1 MTEKFIDPDQVGK
14 LNYQELYKTN
24 PELVKTLVKKRLSSG
39 LVRVHFKKVN
49 GEFRDM
55 LCTNDSRFIPPAP
68 IAEDKVL
75 KIVRKENEGV
85 CRAFDVNKN
94 EWRSFK
100 WENII
105 DIIDDY
111 QSKVYL
117 SETLTTEIIDK

>member
-1 MTEKFIDPDQVGK
+1 MTEKYIDPDQVGK

-39 LVRVHFKKVN
+39 LIRVHFKKVN

-55 LCTNDSRFIPPAP
+55 LCTNDSRFIPPTP
-68 IAEDKVL
+68 VVEDKIL

-111 QSKVYL
+111 PSKIYL
-117 SETLTTEIIDK
+117 SETLSTEIIDK